1 MSPPATP
8 SPTTPS
14 KITYHLPPRSRPRP
28 AGPPSI
34 RVFLSFFFFPN
45 EEGAPVLG
53 VPSSFHTICGFS
65 TAVCFSVSGVS
76 SSSEPGYSRT
86 SERRAV
92 NASSGL
98 ITS

>member
-14 KITYHLPPRSRPRP
+14 KRTFGRPRP
-28 AGPPSI
+28 AGQGRRPI
-34 RVFLSFFFFPN
+34 HVFLSFFFFPN
-45 EEGAPVLG
+45 EEGTPVLG
-53 VPSSFHTICGFS
+53 APSSFHTICGLS

-92 NASSGL
+92 KVSSVP

>member
-14 KITYHLPPRSRPRP
+14 KRTLRRPRP